1 MHRRFM
7 HTADRPATRL
17 AETACGTLA
26 ARKPNMLI
34 GKTMRGREN
43 ETRGCRAIAWT
54 PSVQR
59 RGAGHGWGNLV
70 PKLRTTERGDA
81 KAPQP
86 LFVTPPIRKKS
97 GPPHTEHTSELGR
110 PGGLRHPPFGDAS
123 GWRVDHYVVSG
134 TDGER
139 EGPSVPHLNPAAE
152 SGWKRPRRPQEQRP
166 GQGPGQRA
174 CGAEAASQ
182 EGRKDA
188 RWKRAPAARRR
199 PIRQR
204 RKRASQK

>member
-1 MHRRFM
+1 
-7 HTADRPATRL
+7 
-17 AETACGTLA
+17 
-26 ARKPNMLI
+26 MLI

-166 GQGPGQRA
+166 GHSPANAPPARKRPPRRA
-174 CGAEAASQ
+174 AKTRAGSAHRPP
-182 EGRKDA
+182 EGGRSGNA
-188 RWKRAPAARRR
+188 GNERLRNETHRIAPASAAMAAAPRRLR
-199 PIRQR
+199 LGDGSL
-204 RKRASQK
+204 AA